1 MTDSSQV
8 PPAQSPPAQTTSR
21 KLQIGLDVLKGVLFI
36 ALLAGIKMIVEH
48 TPAGESIERSGYDF
62 LQKQLSSSDP
72 VPVVVVDLSALDP
85 QEFNINGQIGSATPR
100 KILRELITAAT
111 EAQARVIGVDLDFSP
126 GPTGYMYPGDPQ
138 FFQFCLGNKAPV
150 VLGISRTESL
160 TPDKWLGSKD
170 YQALAASM
178 IVPNDTRKMPKWISV
193 EKNAAHG
200 PTLGAALA
208 ERSQQAESSLA
219 KWLHEYQ
226 LVEQVSEKELG
237 HDVVVGEFPV
247 DYSPLKTLID
257 KTLRTANP
265 IVVKDQAH
273 LLRDK
278 IVLFGRGTLDNDG
291 DRFSVEGFA
300 HQVPGVYVHASAA
313 YTLHNARLYD
323 LTSSSRLGI
332 DVVLS
337 LIVLIGVIA
346 FRYYLG
352 LEHHLLQIVFTV
364 VVIVLALIL
373 GVAFVAQTRILW
385 TDFILVLALLI
396 LHVPVERKAPGA
408 FRKIYEGAKRRIQ
421 AAQASVAQKGRNESK

>member
-1 MTDSSQV
+1 MTDNS
-8 PPAQSPPAQTTSR
+8 PLPPAQTTSKKR
-21 KLQIGLDVLKGVLFI
+21 QIGLELLKGVLFI

-48 TPAGESIERSGYDF
+48 TPAGESIERSGYDY

-72 VPVVVVDLSALDP
+72 VPVVVVDFSALEP
-85 QEFNINGQIGSATPR
+85 EEFNVNGQIGIATPR
-100 KILRELITAAT
+100 KTLQELITAAT
-111 EAQARVIGVDLDFSP
+111 EVKARVIAVDIDFSP

-138 FFQFCLGNKAPV
+138 FFEFCLRNKVPV

-160 TPDKWLGSKD
+160 TPDKWLGNED

-178 IVPNDTRKMPKWISV
+178 IVPNDTRKMPKWIRV
-193 EKNAAHG
+193 EKDAAHG
-200 PTLGAALA
+200 PTLAAALA
-208 ERSQQAESSLA
+208 ERFQQAESRLA
-219 KWLHEYQ
+219 KWLHVYQ

-237 HDVVVGEFPV
+237 QDVVVGEFPV

-257 KTLRTANP
+257 KTFTTANP

-278 IVLFGRGTLDNDG
+278 IVLFGRGKLSNDG
-291 DRFSVEGFA
+291 DRFTVEGFG

-313 YTLHNARLYD
+313 YTLHNARLYE
-323 LTSSSRLGI
+323 LTSGSRLGI
-332 DVVLS
+332 DVALS

-346 FRYYLG
+346 FRYYFG

-364 VVIVLALIL
+364 LVIVLAFIF

-396 LHVPVERKAPGA
+396 LHVPVERKVPGA
-408 FRKIYEGAKRRIQ
+408 FRKICQGVKRRLQ
-421 AAQASVAQKGRNESK
+421 AAQASFAQKGSNESK